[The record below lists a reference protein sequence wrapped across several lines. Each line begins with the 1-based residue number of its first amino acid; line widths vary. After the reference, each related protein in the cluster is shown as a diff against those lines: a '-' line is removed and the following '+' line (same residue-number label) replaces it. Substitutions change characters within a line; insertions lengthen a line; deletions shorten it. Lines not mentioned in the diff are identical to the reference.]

1 MPPAKAPR
9 ISSDAR
15 SPSSCGD
22 VPIILQGEIARLDRK
37 YQISFDSS
45 NAIGSK
51 VIKLICRLDDPFLP
65 SIPPIYISIP
75 PDYPESSPICTLLDH
90 DFNATPFFAAIQK
103 SFATRMFKTASV
115 YSLSHV
121 LDKLEMSVRQAYTT
135 TFDQETPTVPMLEL
149 GV

>member
-1 MPPAKAPR
+1 MSA
-9 ISSDAR
+9 DAR
-15 SPSSCGD
+15 SPSSSGD

-37 YQISFDSS
+37 FQISIDPST
-45 NAIGSK
+45 AIGSCK
-51 VIKLICRLDDPFLP
+51 EQIGLICTLDDPYLP
-65 SIPPIYISIP
+65 SIPPIYVSIP

-135 TFDQETPTVPMLEL
+135 TFDQDTPTVPMLEL